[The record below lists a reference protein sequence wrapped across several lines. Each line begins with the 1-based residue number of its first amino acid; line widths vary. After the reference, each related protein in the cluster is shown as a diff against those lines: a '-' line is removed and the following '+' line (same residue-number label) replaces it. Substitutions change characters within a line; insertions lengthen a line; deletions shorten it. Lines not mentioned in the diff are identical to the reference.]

1 MDDKA
6 ILHRYL
12 KTRRAQLLGKLDGLD
27 EYDVRRPMT
36 PTGTNLLGLVKHVA
50 SVELGYFGEVFGR
63 PSERDVPWLDDG
75 AEPDADMW
83 ATPAETR
90 ADIAACTV
98 SRRITAMPPSRP
110 SRSTLRVVVPWWP
123 EERKHVTL
131 QQILVHMC
139 AETAQHLGH
148 ADILRELIDG
158 AAGQGPNDPNLP
170 VRSDAEKSA
179 HPARLR
185 PRPAKP
191 VPAKAKPRHS
201 APLPPQPRVEPL
213 PGRGISVL
221 WHRPPQDSGANLLR
235 TRAERVAN
243 PAARPTRRPIS
254 PSRPGPRSAS

>member
-12 KTRRAQLLGKLDGLD
+12 KTRRAQLLAKLDGLD

-63 PSERDVPWLDDG
+63 PGGVDMPWLDDD

-83 ATPAETR
+83 ATPAESR
-90 ADIAACTV
+90 ADIIALHRFSADHSDATIE
-98 SRRITAMPPSRP
+98 SLALDAPG
-110 SRSTLRVVVPWWP
+110 VVPWWP

-131 QQILVHMC
+131 QQILVHMGS
-139 AETAQHLGH
+139 ETAQHLGH

-170 VRSDAEKSA
+170 VRSDAEKTA
-179 HPARLR
+179 HFDRLE
-185 PRPAKP
+185 A
-191 VPAKAKPRHS
+191 AAH
-201 APLPPQPRVEPL
+201 E
-213 PGRGISVL
+213 
-221 WHRPPQDSGANLLR
+221 
-235 TRAERVAN
+235 T
-243 PAARPTRRPIS
+243 AAREAAARETLP
-254 PSRPGPRSAS
+254 